1 VRIIFIGT
9 PEFACPALA
18 TLHKSAHDVIGVVT
32 VPDKQQGR
40 GRQHKASPIKRLAE
54 ELQLPLWQPQDLQ
67 AEAYIE
73 ELKMAGADLFVV
85 VAFRILPEELFE
97 LPRLGAINL
106 HASLLPAYRGAAPIQ
121 RAIMAGEKETG
132 LSIFR
137 LARSVDSGDIY
148 AQMPMPIG
156 DNTTAGE
163 LHDNMMQS
171 GAVFLLQTID
181 AIASGQAQLSAQ
193 DKSRISRAPKIFGED
208 ARIDW
213 LQPAET
219 VHNLIRAMDPYPGAT
234 ARINGETVKLYAS
247 RYHADAA
254 GQAGDTEFKENE
266 LLIFCASGAVG
277 IRALQRPG
285 RKRLAYGE
293 FCRGINQA
301 NYTNFDLAN

>member
-1 VRIIFIGT
+1 VRIIFMGT

-148 AQMPMPIG
+148 AQMPMP
-156 DNTTAGE
+156 
-163 LHDNMMQS
+163 
-171 GAVFLLQTID
+171 
-181 AIASGQAQLSAQ
+181 
-193 DKSRISRAPKIFGED
+193 
-208 ARIDW
+208 
-213 LQPAET
+213 
-219 VHNLIRAMDPYPGAT
+219 
-234 ARINGETVKLYAS
+234 
-247 RYHADAA
+247 
-254 GQAGDTEFKENE
+254 
-266 LLIFCASGAVG
+266 
-277 IRALQRPG
+277 
-285 RKRLAYGE
+285 
-293 FCRGINQA
+293 
-301 NYTNFDLAN
+301 